1 MKKDDAKTVFIDTSA
16 SDGVQIA
23 LHMWLPA
30 GSQAGS
36 PVKTAVVLSHGMAE
50 HAMRYEG
57 FARFLCEN
65 GIAFYAHDHRGH
77 GQTAKNADELGFLAE
92 KDGFQAVVLDLRSVV
107 ERCRSDLPNAK
118 IILLGHSFGS
128 FVAQS
133 FIEQF
138 GNEVDGCI
146 LSGTA
151 GPRRLL
157 SAAGNRMA
165 SLVKLFKGAHYRS
178 KFLDR
183 ASFSSYLDKIP
194 NAKSPFAWLSR
205 DDEQVALYEKDP
217 LCGFLCTAG
226 FFYDLTAGL
235 CRIHR
240 EKNMKRIPKTLPVLF
255 FAGTG
260 DPVGGY
266 TKTIRALADRYRK
279 NGMTDVSEIY
289 YEGGRHEM
297 LNETN
302 SVQVQDDILE
312 WIQKHWYK
320 N

>member
-138 GNEVDGCI
+138 GSEVDGCI
-146 LSGTA
+146 L
-151 GPRRLL
+151 
-157 SAAGNRMA
+157 
-165 SLVKLFKGAHYRS
+165 
-178 KFLDR
+178 
-183 ASFSSYLDKIP
+183 
-194 NAKSPFAWLSR
+194 
-205 DDEQVALYEKDP
+205 
-217 LCGFLCTAG
+217 
-226 FFYDLTAGL
+226 
-235 CRIHR
+235 
-240 EKNMKRIPKTLPVLF
+240 
-255 FAGTG
+255 
-260 DPVGGY
+260 
-266 TKTIRALADRYRK
+266 
-279 NGMTDVSEIY
+279 
-289 YEGGRHEM
+289 
-297 LNETN
+297 
-302 SVQVQDDILE
+302 
-312 WIQKHWYK
+312 
-320 N
+320 